1 MLHNVNFHS
10 WNLFLSFSDF
20 EIMDYSYSSSSSSA
34 LSGKSRALARRAR
47 IYAERGR
54 KVLMVQSSKR
64 LIGTTVID
72 ELRTLR
78 PAFALQVI
86 HGDCDLGGTTVV
98 GRIKHHLQNTARD
111 QGEILLI
118 THTAF
123 LELDPSLYSEWVLIE
138 DELPRWLQPHV
149 SLGA

>member
-1 MLHNVNFHS
+1 MTIL
-10 WNLFLSFSDF
+10 
-20 EIMDYSYSSSSSSA
+20 YTSSTPA
-34 LSGKSRALARRAR
+34 LPGKSRALARRAR

-64 LIGTTVID
+64 LIGTTVIQ
-72 ELRTLR
+72 ELRTCR
-78 PAFALQVI
+78 PTFALHVI

-98 GRIKHHLQNTARD
+98 GGIEHHLQNTARD

-123 LELDPSLYSEWVLIE
+123 LELDP
-138 DELPRWLQPHV
+138 
-149 SLGA
+149 